1 LNPRLLYSNPLS
13 VVEDV
18 GGPQHKAAQNGR
30 GEKTD
35 VGRGEKTDVINHLGM
50 LYSNPLS
57 VVEDVGGP
65 QPTAAQNGRGEKTD
79 VINHLGML

>member
-1 LNPRLLYSNPLS
+1 RGFLNPRLLYSNPLS

-18 GGPQHKAAQNGR
+18 GGPQHKAAQN
-30 GEKTD
+30 
-35 VGRGEKTDVINHLGM
+35 GRGEKTDVINHLGM